1 MTQAPLQRGFCCCCF
16 LFFFTDCVVKLCVTL
31 FNPKPIWDKIVRS
44 FLCLLPCV
52 YFSHL
57 WLSHGLVE
65 LIEQADF
72 MSILDIRLCEA
83 KLQFHLTKSWV
94 RLCDFF
100 FFFFLTH
107 DMSVTSAKCYS
118 GERGGWFLG
127 QDPMFGWARELPLW
141 GYLWYT
147 GPTHSSRSGLSWAS
161 AHIRPSLSLP
171 LQSSKC
177 QHTLST
183 HFQFTLRQVKGN
195 FTHPSSV

>member
-1 MTQAPLQRGFCCCCF
+1 MISQGLMFIVQLISALKTVSEQIKLQNWFIMWIANPNPDTPTPYPNKPENRENSKSKLWSNVLLSKMIYRDSSTITEGVLLL
-16 LFFFTDCVVKLCVTL
+16 LFFVFFTDCVVKWCVTL

-100 FFFFLTH
+100 FFFPNT
-107 DMSVTSAKCYS
+107 
-118 GERGGWFLG
+118 
-127 QDPMFGWARELPLW
+127 
-141 GYLWYT
+141 WYVCD
-147 GPTHSSRSGLSWAS
+147 LS
-161 AHIRPSLSLP
+161 
-171 LQSSKC
+171 
-177 QHTLST
+177 
-183 HFQFTLRQVKGN
+183 
-195 FTHPSSV
+195 